1 MTFIRTKKNANSLI
15 LMLCGVLFLSS
26 CQTNNTDTAE
36 NTVTPAVQQPAK
48 TIKQKPLDETLD
60 PTIWKT
66 TLLHLIECKSGE
78 FK

>member
-15 LMLCGVLFLSS
+15 LMLGGVLFLSS

-60 PTIWKT
+60 PNDM
-66 TLLHLIECKSGE
+66 ENNP
-78 FK
+78 FAFNRM

>member
-1 MTFIRTKKNANSLI
+1 MKKANHLI
-15 LMLCGVLFLSS
+15 LLLSGVLFLSS

-60 PTIWKT
+60 PNDM
-66 TLLHLIECKSGE
+66 ENNP
-78 FK
+78 FAFNRM